1 MAAPCPMPTTLGT
14 TGPVNGVVAVV
25 VVVVV
30 AVTVVVVVSVVA
42 RGPCET
48 SISTIEPLA
57 VFVSWAGS
65 CETTSPSGFVDAIRE
80 TSTLKPRSWSLALA
94 ASSVR
99 PATRGTVTAL
109 GATVSGRLDVDPS
122 SRVSRI
128 AAAITPRRGGAGG
141 RTTAR
146 AAAFAA
152 VVPRPPPVSP
162 VAVSKA
168 WRVDIPASRAA

>member
-30 AVTVVVVVSVVA
+30 VVTVVVVVSVVA

-99 PATRGTVTAL
+99 PTTRGTVTAL
-109 GATVSGRLDVDPS
+109 GATVPGRLDVDPS

-128 AAAITPRRGGAGG
+128 AAAITPATRRSRRTSHGQSSGLRGGSPA
-141 RTTAR
+141 T
-146 AAAFAA
+146 
-152 VVPRPPPVSP
+152 PPVSP

-168 WRVDIPASRAA
+168 WRVDIPASRAV